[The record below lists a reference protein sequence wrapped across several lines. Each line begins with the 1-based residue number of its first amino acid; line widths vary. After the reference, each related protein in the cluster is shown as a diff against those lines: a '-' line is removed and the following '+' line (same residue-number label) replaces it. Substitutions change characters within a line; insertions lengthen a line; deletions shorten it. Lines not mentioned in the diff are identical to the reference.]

1 MARVRIRTNWT
12 NRASKA
18 YEFELDD
25 LADASVR
32 GRLKCACSEP
42 EQFRPGQARQALS
55 ECATASFA
63 VLAKGLRPRGHHPQ
77 IVTQFVNR
85 LIFCMFAE
93 DVSLLPNE
101 MFIRMLE
108 HARRRPEDFRELVK
122 ELLRA
127 MAPGRRFGFDPVPRF
142 NGHLLQDGSALVLS
156 TADIETGMAG
166 TALDWSEIDRSI
178 LGKLFERDSG
188 PGNRSQLGADC
199 TGRGKIMLIV
209 DPVVV
214 RPWLDAWSD
223 VKDSIVADT
232 SRADKSVFVN
242 ARSRYMNPA
251 ERGVREFLDRLRSV
265 EVPDP
270 ACGSGKL
277 QYQALQALKDLEH
290 RVQLVAEASGT
301 PHGFP
306 SVGP

>member
-42 EQFRPGQARQALS
+42 EHFRPGQARQALS

-127 MAPGRRFGFDPVPRF
+127 MAPGRRFGFDPVPRVQRPLVARRLRAGPEHSRQRDWDG
-142 NGHLLQDGSALVLS
+142 GHRPRLVGNRPL
-156 TADIETGMAG
+156 
-166 TALDWSEIDRSI
+166 
-178 LGKLFERDSG
+178 DSG
-188 PGNRSQLGADC
+188 
-199 TGRGKIMLIV
+199 
-209 DPVVV
+209 
-214 RPWLDAWSD
+214 
-223 VKDSIVADT
+223 
-232 SRADKSVFVN
+232 
-242 ARSRYMNPA
+242 
-251 ERGVREFLDRLRSV
+251 
-265 EVPDP
+265 
-270 ACGSGKL
+270 
-277 QYQALQALKDLEH
+277 QAL
-290 RVQLVAEASGT
+290 
-301 PHGFP
+301 
-306 SVGP
+306 